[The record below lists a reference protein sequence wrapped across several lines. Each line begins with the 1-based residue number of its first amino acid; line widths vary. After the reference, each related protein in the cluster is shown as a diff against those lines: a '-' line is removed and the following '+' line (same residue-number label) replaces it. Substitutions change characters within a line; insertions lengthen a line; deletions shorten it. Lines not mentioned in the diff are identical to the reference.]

1 MNERQQPEN
10 KTASIIK
17 QLLGK
22 SSPIIV
28 KRELHQ
34 TEKNRALKLEAVGAD

>member
-1 MNERQQPEN
+1 MSEQHKPEN

-17 QLLGK
+17 QLLEK